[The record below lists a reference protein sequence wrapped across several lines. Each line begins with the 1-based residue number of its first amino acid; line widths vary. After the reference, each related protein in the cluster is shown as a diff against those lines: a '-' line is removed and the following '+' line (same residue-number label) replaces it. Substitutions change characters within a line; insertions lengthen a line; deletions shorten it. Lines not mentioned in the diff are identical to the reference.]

1 MARSVRAARN
11 VLVGAL
17 ALGALSFLAAPLSAQ
32 DSKPAGQPTQAQPG
46 QPEGRQPGQPGER
59 RGQPGGPGGARM
71 GGPQNAEGAMK
82 GMNRALRNLGRAL
95 DGTGTA
101 DDALKAVA
109 EAQASCAL
117 CRTFKPEHAKGDA
130 GKIAD
135 YRKRLIGVSHALLDM
150 EEQIMAGKTADAK
163 AGLEKLKKM
172 SEEGHEALG
181 VKEEDEK
188 QEPAKK

>member
-17 ALGALSFLAAPLSAQ
+17 ALGALSFLAAPLAAQ

-46 QPEGRQPGQPGER
+46 QPEGRQPGER

-82 GMNRALRNLGRAL
+82 GMNRAIRNLGRAL
-95 DGTGTA
+95 EGTGTA
-101 DDALKAVA
+101 DDALKAIV
-109 EAQASCAL
+109 EAQASCAQ
-117 CRTFKPEHAKGDA
+117 CRMFKPEAAKDDA
-130 GKIAD
+130 AKVTE
-135 YRKRLIGVSHALLDM
+135 YRKRLIAVSRALLDM
-150 EEQIMAGKTADAK
+150 EEQIMGGKTADAK
-163 AGLEKLKKM
+163 AGIEKLKKM

-181 VKEEDEK
+181 VKDEDEK

>member
-17 ALGALSFLAAPLSAQ
+17 ALGALSFLAAPLAAQ

-59 RGQPGGPGGARM
+59 RGPGGPGGARM

-95 DGTGTA
+95 EGTGTA
-101 DDALKAVA
+101 EDALKAVA
-109 EAQASCAL
+109 EAQASCAQ
-117 CRTFKPEHAKGDA
+117 CRMFQPEHAKGDA

-135 YRKRLIGVSHALLDM
+135 YRKRLIAVSHALLDM

-163 AGLEKLKKM
+163 AGMEKLKKM

-181 VKEEDEK
+181 VKDEDEK

>member
-17 ALGALSFLAAPLSAQ
+17 ALGALSFLAAPLAAQ

-59 RGQPGGPGGARM
+59 RGPGAGGARM

-101 DDALKAVA
+101 DDALKALA
-109 EAQASCAL
+109 EAQASCAQ
-117 CRTFKPEHAKGDA
+117 CRMFQPEHAKGDA
-130 GKIAD
+130 GKIAE
-135 YRKRLIGVSHALLDM
+135 YRKRLIAVSRAMLDM

-163 AGLEKLKKM
+163 TGLEKLKKM

-181 VKEEDEK
+181 VKDENEK
-188 QEPAKK
+188 QPPASR